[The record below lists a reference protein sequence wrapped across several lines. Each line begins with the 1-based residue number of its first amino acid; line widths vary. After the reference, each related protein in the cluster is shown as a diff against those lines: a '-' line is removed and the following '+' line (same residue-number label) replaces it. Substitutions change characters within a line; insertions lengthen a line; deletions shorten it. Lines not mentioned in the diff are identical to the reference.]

1 MNISVNSQ
9 FKIYLL
15 CCFVSL
21 GGFMYG
27 YDSGVITAVLVMP
40 TFQDKYRL
48 YSDTAAGTA
57 IVPVSLAASF
67 VASFVS
73 GFVADALGRKRFLYV
88 ASIIHV
94 LGCIVEIAGQ
104 SLATFFT
111 GRILTGFAIGI
122 YSMLVPL
129 YQSEIAKP
137 SNRGRLITFYQVF
150 VTLGF
155 CVAFW
160 LGYGTF
166 RLDNDK
172 AWKVPV
178 GLQLVAGTLMIIGL
192 YFIPES
198 PRWLIYRDRNT
209 EALEILAQLRSKGNI
224 NDVEVQME
232 FTGIVQDV
240 SYDKLAYK
248 QRFLSLLRKGNDN
261 NRRRTLLG
269 MGIHIFTQLSGI
281 NALLFY
287 LPHILE
293 SAGIKEIYSALLG
306 NGVGGAVNFVAT
318 LFVFLYID
326 RWNRRT
332 ILICGALAMA
342 ACMIAITVVSALY
355 DEQLK
360 QGIMMKGTFDQ
371 VTTSINNGSASY
383 AILALLCLFIAMF
396 AASWGAIGWIYP
408 AEIYPQMIRANA
420 MGVTT
425 SCSYLFNLLI
435 SLVSPIMF
443 RTIMW
448 GTYLFFAMMCLIMAF
463 VVYRFYP
470 ETRGRSLEE
479 IQLIFSGA
487 LIDQRPDAHHP
498 ATAAEA
504 LLHLEQ
510 IQHQNKRDQAA
521 AASRNEGYPF
531 NMPAEWSQERIIHD
545 VSSPHNVSRNL
556 YGSHRTNSLN
566 SGELQSS
573 RPRRSTSSVHAWV
586 ESQASSVIELT
597 THPSF
602 QTRLMDG
609 NTAIQPSSS
618 MSTTIRD
625 DVAPPPPK
633 S

>member
-1 MNISVNSQ
+1 
-9 FKIYLL
+9 
-15 CCFVSL
+15 
-21 GGFMYG
+21 
-27 YDSGVITAVLVMP
+27 
-40 TFQDKYRL
+40 
-48 YSDTAAGTA
+48 
-57 IVPVSLAASF
+57 
-67 VASFVS
+67 
-73 GFVADALGRKRFLYV
+73 
-88 ASIIHV
+88 
-94 LGCIVEIAGQ
+94 
-104 SLATFFT
+104 
-111 GRILTGFAIGI
+111 
-122 YSMLVPL
+122 
-129 YQSEIAKP
+129 
-137 SNRGRLITFYQVF
+137 
-150 VTLGF
+150 
-155 CVAFW
+155 
-160 LGYGTF
+160 
-166 RLDNDK
+166 
-172 AWKVPV
+172 
-178 GLQLVAGTLMIIGL
+178 
-192 YFIPES
+192 
-198 PRWLIYRDRNT
+198 
-209 EALEILAQLRSKGNI
+209 
-224 NDVEVQME
+224 
-232 FTGIVQDV
+232 
-240 SYDKLAYK
+240 
-248 QRFLSLLRKGNDN
+248 
-261 NRRRTLLG
+261 
-269 MGIHIFTQLSGI
+269 
-281 NALLFY
+281 
-287 LPHILE
+287 
-293 SAGIKEIYSALLG
+293 
-306 NGVGGAVNFVAT
+306 
-318 LFVFLYID
+318 
-326 RWNRRT
+326 
-332 ILICGALAMA
+332 
-342 ACMIAITVVSALY
+342 
-355 DEQLK
+355 
-360 QGIMMKGTFDQ
+360 
-371 VTTSINNGSASY
+371 
-383 AILALLCLFIAMF
+383 
-396 AASWGAIGWIYP
+396 
-408 AEIYPQMIRANA
+408 MIRANA

-625 DVAPPPPK
+625 DVAPPPPN